1 MLRNELVVVLMM
13 FDAIYR
19 SILGGTQRNAV
30 RESVSRIEINSYQ
43 DRKLIWTEK
52 DYNVVV
58 VVDARV
64 K

>member
-1 MLRNELVVVLMM
+1 MLRKELVVVLMM
-13 FDAIYR
+13 VDAAYR

-30 RESVSRIEINSYQ
+30 RESVSRMKTNSDQ
-43 DRKLIWTEK
+43 DRKLTWVKTHR
-52 DYNVVV
+52 YN